1 MEAIFGS
8 LWIPCL
14 ICFLAGIVLLVTE
27 LCLPGFGIAGCTGVV
42 CFVAVIIMQFLT
54 NSPTAAT
61 IVSAVMAAIIVLL
74 VVVFVRSIN
83 KGAIFRSPIVLKDK
97 IDAEATNVA
106 EERES
111 VLVGQEGIVETTLRP
126 SGTVIIDGKRYMVKA
141 QASFIEKGTKVK
153 VVAANGLDIVVE

>member
-1 MEAIFGS
+1 
-8 LWIPCL
+8 
-14 ICFLAGIVLLVTE
+14 LVTE
-27 LCLPGFGIAGCTGVV
+27 LCLPGFGIGGCTGAV

-61 IVSAVMAAIIVLL
+61 LISTVMAAVIILL
-74 VVVFVRSIN
+74 VVMFVRSIN
-83 KGAIFRSPIVLKDK
+83 KGALFRSPIVLKDK
-97 IDAEATNVA
+97 IDSEATNVS
-106 EERES
+106 EEMEN

-126 SGTVIIDGKRYMVKA
+126 SGTVLINGKRYIVKA

>member
-1 MEAIFGS
+1 MEAILGS
-8 LWIPCL
+8 LWVPCL
-14 ICFLAGIVLLVTE
+14 ICFLAGIILLVTE
-27 LCLPGFGIAGCTGVV
+27 LCLPGFGIAGCTGAV

-61 IVSAVMAAIIVLL
+61 LISTVMAAVIILL
-74 VVVFVRSIN
+74 VVMFVRSIN
-83 KGAIFRSPIVLKDK
+83 KGALFRSPIVLKDK
-97 IDAEATNVA
+97 IDSEATNVS
-106 EERES
+106 EEMEN

-126 SGTVIIDGKRYMVKA
+126 SGTVLINGKRYIVKA

>member
-61 IVSAVMAAIIVLL
+61 IISVVMAAIIILL
-74 VVVFVRSIN
+74 VVLFVRSIN

-97 IDAEATNVA
+97 IDAEATSVA

-126 SGTVIIDGKRYMVKA
+126 SGTVIIDGKRYTVKA

>member
-1 MEAIFGS
+1 MEAILGS

-27 LCLPGFGIAGCTGVV
+27 LCLPGFGIAGCTGAV

-61 IVSAVMAAIIVLL
+61 LISTVMAAVIILL
-74 VVVFVRSIN
+74 VVMFVRSIN
-83 KGAIFRSPIVLKDK
+83 KGALFRSPIVLKDK
-97 IDAEATNVA
+97 IDSEATNVS
-106 EERES
+106 EEMEN

-126 SGTVIIDGKRYMVKA
+126 SGTVLINGKRYIVKA